1 MKDFKSLCVY
11 CGSSNKVKDSYRD
24 AARNIGKILAENDIH
39 LVYGG
44 GHVGLMGAAADSA
57 IQHGGKVTGIIPR
70 HIQEKEVAH
79 KGLTE
84 LHVVES
90 MHQRKQMMVDLSDGF
105 VVLPGGLGTLDEFFE
120 IMTWRQLGLHQKPVV
135 LVNLDGYWD
144 SLLKLIDHMI
154 EEKFALT
161 HDKDSLIV
169 IDRVEGVLEALQEAP
184 EETIEPN
191 TKWM

>member
-1 MKDFKSLCVY
+1 MY
-11 CGSSNKVKDSYRD
+11 CGSSNKVNKTYQD
-24 AARNIGKILAENDIH
+24 AARNLGKILAQNNIH

-57 IQHGGKVTGIIPR
+57 IKSGGEVTGIIPR

-79 KGLTE
+79 TGLTK

-90 MHQRKQMMVDLSDGF
+90 MHERKQMMVDLSDGF

-135 LVNLDGYWD
+135 LVNLEGYWD
-144 SLLKLIDHMI
+144 SLINLIDHMI
-154 EEKFALT
+154 EEKFAL
-161 HDKDSLIV
+161 HNDKKSLV
-169 IDRVEGVLEALQEAP
+169 VVESEDDVLEALKEAP
-184 EETIEPN
+184 EEVMVPN
-191 TKWM
+191 TKWI